1 MEGKDLTDEI
11 FQRVWTHTGLLSCLR
26 MYLVKVIVELPAR
39 SRIRC
44 PEQYPH
50 EMLVS
55 IIHGMRRR
63 EERRIGRKAA
73 ARDPWEPSN
82 QDLKGYFVPE
92 DVKDRKVVPAAPDP
106 LVGNDSG
113 FMDG

>member
-1 MEGKDLTDEI
+1 
-11 FQRVWTHTGLLSCLR
+11 

-39 SRIRC
+39 SRIRR
-44 PEQYPH
+44 PERYPQ

-63 EERRIGRKAA
+63 EEQHIGRKAA
-73 ARDPWEPSN
+73 ARYAWEPSD
-82 QDLKGYFVPE
+82 QDLKVYFVPE
-92 DVKDRKVVPAAPDP
+92 DVEDRKVVPAAPDP